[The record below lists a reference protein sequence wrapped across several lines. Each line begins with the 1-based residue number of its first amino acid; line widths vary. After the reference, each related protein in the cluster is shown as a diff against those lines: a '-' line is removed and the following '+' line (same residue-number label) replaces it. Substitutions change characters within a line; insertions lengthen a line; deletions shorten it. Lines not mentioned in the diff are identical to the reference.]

1 MPAPDVQILEIGDLP
16 PHDAVR
22 QAKEEFER
30 RSAEIRRQTVPS
42 AVYTPSQTVPSAPPP
57 SQPIPTD
64 PAPSRPTELKL
75 PDPTAVVAPNFC
87 VHCGK
92 SIKGSKALAETE
104 PPASITAYGT
114 TVHIYRCGDVK
125 IIHGGPQ
132 SITVSQA

>member
-30 RSAEIRRQTVPS
+30 RSAEIRRQS
-42 AVYTPSQTVPSAPPP
+42 EAIAPPP

-75 PDPTAVVAPNFC
+75 PDPTAIVAPNFC

-104 PPASITAYGT
+104 PPASITAYGI
-114 TVHIYRCGDVK
+114 TVHIYKCGDVK